1 MPFRTWPVRSTFPLP
16 LPFSLF
22 LSLSISLFLSTPR
35 QALSLPS
42 LPRRLWI
49 RCRSLKR
56 RLHEKAR
63 HSTLVLLYSP
73 PLSISIHYT
82 FYSQSLGSVQRV
94 LLWGFV
100 SVLLCCECY
109 EWCVVSVLL
118 CCECYEWC
126 VVSVLLCCECCDCWS
141 VVSLSSMLQ
150 NQGISSCCVI
160 PGSWL
165 LHKLHFWVIVC
176 VLCECCVCVVWELCV
191 YCVCVVWV
199 LCVCCVRVVCVL
211 CVCCVCLI
219 VESACCECC
228 ESARVWAC

>member
-35 QALSLPS
+35 QTLSLPS

-100 SVLLCCECY
+100 SVLLCCECF
-109 EWCVVSVLL
+109 VVLWVLWMM
-118 CCECYEWC
+118 CCECF
-126 VVSVLLCCECCDCWS
+126 VVLWVLWLLECCFIKFN
-141 VVSLSSMLQ
+141 VA
-150 NQGISSCCVI
+150 
-160 PGSWL
+160 
-165 LHKLHFWVIVC
+165 
-176 VLCECCVCVVWELCV
+176 
-191 YCVCVVWV
+191 
-199 LCVCCVRVVCVL
+199 
-211 CVCCVCLI
+211 
-219 VESACCECC
+219 ESGN
-228 ESARVWAC
+228 